1 MYTNIPTEALP
12 NMLLSIMEAQSTD
25 TEYSR
30 HILSLVQIVLR
41 QNYFQHGK
49 ELFQQKEG
57 LAMGAPTSSILS
69 EVYLQNLEH
78 NSIFKILMEQ
88 NIVAYFRYVDVILI
102 VYDKNKTNISH
113 MLDLFNKL
121 HPKLKFTMELE
132 EGMMINF
139 LDITIYRRPTGVY
152 ASIYRKPTAS
162 GSLIHFDSCHPIEH
176 QLAGINY
183 LVNRIAL
190 YPVPAQEKELEI
202 QISQQSTT
210 MGIITW
216 M

>member
-12 NMLLSIMEAQSTD
+12 SMLLNMMKAQSMD
-25 TEYSR
+25 IEYSR
-30 HILSLVQIVLR
+30 HILSLVEIVLR

-49 ELFQQKEG
+49 EIFQQKEG

-88 NIVAYFRYVDVILI
+88 KIVAYFRYVDDIMI
-102 VYDKNKTNISH
+102 VYDRNKTNISH

-121 HPKLKFTMELE
+121 HSKLKFTLELE
-132 EGMMINF
+132 EDMINF
-139 LDITIYRRPTGVY
+139 LDITIHRRPTGVY

-162 GSLIHFDSCHPIEH
+162 SSLIHVDSCHPIEH
-176 QLAGINY
+176 
-183 LVNRIAL
+183 
-190 YPVPAQEKELEI
+190 
-202 QISQQSTT
+202 
-210 MGIITW
+210 
-216 M
+216 